1 MREERRHWFS
11 WSGGGPVRRRGSAL
25 VAASAL
31 LLGGLVA
38 GSSSDPAAASRPAP
52 RHPIPEYCQQ
62 LDPSLTWQ
70 PGVREFLQSAIDANS
85 TCRGTARAGSEKV
98 AIFDWDD
105 TIVKNGIGYVTNYY
119 TLQHDLILQPKNR
132 DWRTL
137 NRYLTKDAAR
147 ALTKACGT
155 KVKPG
160 KPLPTSTNEA
170 CAAEIVALLDGKT
183 VAGRAGFEGYN
194 ARRIEP
200 SYLWSA
206 ALLTGYTEREIA
218 GFGVQVRKQMLSA
231 PIGTTQHVGGKDVT
245 GYIRY
250 YAQMRDLVA
259 TLKAN
264 GITPWVVS
272 ASPEPLV
279 KVWAPG
285 AGFDV
290 RHAVGIR
297 SVYDKHGR
305 QTPHLKG
312 CGGIPD
318 RADAVLP
325 YIDGKRC
332 WANQAIFGVKGPKAF
347 DQLPAKRR
355 QVIAGG
361 DSVTDVTFVRDATA
375 ASLAINRNKPELM
388 CRAYDGLFTK
398 GGTWAINPMFIDPL
412 PQHARYECSKGYVN
426 PDGSF
431 GPVLRDDGSV
441 IGDQEDTVHG

>member
-1 MREERRHWFS
+1 MKEAPRSRWR
-11 WSGGGPVRRRGSAL
+11 WSSRSLLRRRVPTV

-31 LLGGLVA
+31 LFGGLMAGGVA
-38 GSSSDPAAASRPAP
+38 DSAAASPSRSG
-52 RHPIPEYCQQ
+52 HSLPEYCRQ

-70 PGVREFLQSAIDANS
+70 PGVREFLQSAIDKNS
-85 TCRGTARAGSEKV
+85 TCRGAVRHGKNKV

-119 TLQHDLILQPKNR
+119 TLQHDLVLQPKNR

-137 NRYLTKDAAR
+137 NRYLTDDAAH

-155 KVKPG
+155 KVRPG
-160 KPLPTSTNEA
+160 KRLPTSTNEA
-170 CAAEIVALLDGKT
+170 CTAEIVALLDGKT
-183 VAGRAGFEGYN
+183 VDGKVGFTGYN
-194 ARRIEP
+194 ARWIEP

-206 ALLTGYTEREIA
+206 ALLSGYTERQIA
-218 GFGVQVRKQMLSA
+218 GFAAQVRQQMLTA
-231 PIGTTQHVGGKDVT
+231 PIGTTQHIGGKNVT

-250 YAQMRDLVA
+250 YEQMRDLVG
-259 TLKAN
+259 TLTAN

-290 RHAVGIR
+290 RHVVGIR
-297 SVYDKHGR
+297 SVYDRHGR

-312 CGGIPD
+312 CGGTAD
-318 RADAVLP
+318 GDDAVLP

-332 WANQAIFGVKGPKAF
+332 WANQAIFGVRGAKAF
-347 DQLPAKRR
+347 DQLSAKRR
-355 QVIAGG
+355 QVLAGG
-361 DSVTDVTFVRDATA
+361 DSVTDVTFVGDATS

-398 GGTWAINPMFIDPL
+398 GGKWAVNPMFINPL
-412 PQHARYECSKGYVN
+412 PQHAPYQCSQAYAN

-431 GPVLRDDGSV
+431 GPVLRADGSV
-441 IGDQEDTVHG
+441 IEDQIDSVHG